1 MPCRRRRAPREIVVW
16 TLFLFVEDKTDRR
29 RHFRAGGP
37 RMISIERDTTSW
49 DSADYLKSGD
59 DQIAY
64 LAAVLEEDNPELLT
78 HALTVIARV
87 DGGGRAI
94 SAPIRK

>member
-1 MPCRRRRAPREIVVW
+1 
-16 TLFLFVEDKTDRR
+16 
-29 RHFRAGGP
+29 
-37 RMISIERDTTSW
+37 MISIERDTTPW

-64 LAAVLEEDNPELLT
+64 LATVLEEDDPELLA

-87 DGGGRAI
+87 DGGGGAI